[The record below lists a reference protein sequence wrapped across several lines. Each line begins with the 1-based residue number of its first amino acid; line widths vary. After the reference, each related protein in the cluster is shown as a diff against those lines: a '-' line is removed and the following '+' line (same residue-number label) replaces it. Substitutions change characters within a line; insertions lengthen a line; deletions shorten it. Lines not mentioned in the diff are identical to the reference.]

1 MISWDYKN
9 TVDEGS
15 LFPLYWPFEH
25 LLLRTAKSYLL
36 FSVLLI

>member
-25 LLLRTAKSYLL
+25 LLRTAKSYLL
-36 FSVLLI
+36 FSVLSI